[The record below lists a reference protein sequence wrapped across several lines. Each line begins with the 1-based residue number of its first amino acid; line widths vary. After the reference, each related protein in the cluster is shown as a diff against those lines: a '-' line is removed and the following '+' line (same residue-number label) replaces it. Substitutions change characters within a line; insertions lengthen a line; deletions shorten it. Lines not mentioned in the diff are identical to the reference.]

1 MNTSVNNSTAEFL
14 ESFIKLGKFFG
25 TALNNYLNENY
36 NDVDSKEDNGIEE
49 PTDCCCENGC
59 ACCEDCNNNE
69 EKTAG
74 VPTASTIKCDE
85 YTLIISDYSVKLYED
100 ALKVMAPK
108 LNQMTFNMR
117 ICNYGQIIIEFR
129 FSGLSYKFMWDKDFD
144 KFIGVQ
150 NTALSTK
157 EVYWDEIEEQVKDL
171 TLAKRK
177 ELEEDLSKNDVNT
190 QELEEDTDKES
201 QSATYAADGNAI
213 KEEIPSLKDYTRSNK
228 EYTTSEEPSV
238 GNAFI
243 TGTILYN
250 KLNND
255 FSISEERVIE
265 SALVGVENILMSD
278 EYETVASEKDG
289 NIDKIKFTINQII
302 DNMPEALPKDL
313 RLMVHLHTLSRAIED
328 RFEFAH
334 VEIKNDTVYCNL
346 I

>member
-1 MNTSVNNSTAEFL
+1 MNTSVNNSTAKFL
-14 ESFIKLGKFFG
+14 ESFIKLGEFFED
-25 TALNNYLNENY
+25 ALNNCLNENY
-36 NDVDSKEDNGIEE
+36 NDVDSVDSKEDDRIEE
-49 PTDCCCENGC
+49 LTDCCCGKGC
-59 ACCEDCNNNE
+59 DCCEDCSNSE
-69 EKTAG
+69 EKTPG
-74 VPTASTIKCDE
+74 VPASSTIKCDE

-117 ICNYGQIIIEFR
+117 ICNYGQITLEFR
-129 FSGLSYKFMWDKDFD
+129 FSGLSYTFTWDKDLD

-150 NTALSTK
+150 DTTLSTK
-157 EVYWDEIEEQVKDL
+157 EVYWDEIEQQVKDL
-171 TLAKRK
+171 TAEKWDEL
-177 ELEEDLSKNDVNT
+177 LEENT
-190 QELEEDTDKES
+190 NKES
-201 QSATYAADGNAI
+201 QSATYTKDGDAI
-213 KEEIPSLKDYTRSNK
+213 KEEEIPSLKDYTRSSK
-228 EYTTSEEPSV
+228 DYTTSEKPSV
-238 GNAFI
+238 ENTFI

-255 FSISEERVIE
+255 FSISEEHVIK

-289 NIDKIKFTINQII
+289 NINKIKFTINQII

-313 RLMVHLHTLSRAIED
+313 RLMVHLHTLARAIEE